1 MMLLGQQKRKVETEK
16 KSKSDAATP
25 VSQPRS
31 SFSIDKSAGPVMG
44 DISSKP
50 RKRVRLFSW
59 QRRRKRMRMNFPD
72 ENVKNDF
79 STTNDGKE
87 NSNLGQY
94 VGKPMTLIINDATT
108 QTNTP
113 RGKKLLSDI
122 GGSLLR
128 NVEAA
133 VNDILPLEHSGGAYL
148 EQVTF
153 PTLGRSIDSGLT
165 GVSLKVD
172 IDILKEVANNDNFTV
187 EPSSL
192 SFGGNSGCEC
202 ERSSN
207 KKSCADSQIDLVQK
221 DLSLKFEK
229 QEITSIDSKKASI
242 IT

>member
-16 KSKSDAATP
+16 KSKSDAVIP
-25 VSQPRS
+25 ISQPRS

-44 DISSKP
+44 NISSKP

-59 QRRRKRMRMNFPD
+59 QRRRNRMRMNFPD
-72 ENVKNDF
+72 ENAMNDF
-79 STTNDGKE
+79 SATNDGKE

-94 VGKPMTLIINDATT
+94 VGKPMTLSIDDATT
-108 QTNTP
+108 QTSTP
-113 RGKKLLSDI
+113 RGKKLSDV

-133 VNDILPLEHSGGAYL
+133 VNDILPLEHSGGAHL

-153 PTLGRSIDSGLT
+153 PTLGRSIDSRLT

-172 IDILKEVANNDNFTV
+172 QLKEVANNDNFTG

-192 SFGGNSGCEC
+192 SFGGDSDREC

-207 KKSCADSQIDLVQK
+207 KKSCAYSQIDLVQK
-221 DLSLKFEK
+221 GLSLKFEK
-229 QEITSIDSKKASI
+229 QEITLIDSKKASI
-242 IT
+242 IP